1 MGKKRL
7 VAYASRCGSTAE
19 VADTVGET
27 LRQAGHDVEVK
38 SVKQVKDAAAYQAI
52 IIGGAARMFHLLPEA
67 VKFAHK
73 NSTALAKVPTAYFMV
88 GLMLKDAT
96 VDNLSKA
103 DAMLNKLRAI
113 RQPVDTA
120 LFAGKLDIAKLKQPW
135 RFFFR
140 KNTEMAE
147 GDFRD
152 WEAIRKWA
160 EELADKL

>member
-1 MGKKRL
+1 MRENHAERTAGRIIMGKGVL
-7 VAYASRCGSTAE
+7 I
-19 VADTVGET
+19 
-27 LRQAGHDVEVK
+27 
-38 SVKQVKDAAAYQAI
+38 SV
-52 IIGGAARMFHLLPEA
+52 M
-67 VKFAHK
+67 
-73 NSTALAKVPTAYFMV
+73 MV